1 VARPGLALT
10 SFDPYHSSAAPTLM
24 LALLR
29 RVSPFRVSSVR
40 AFSTTRSNAAPSN
53 SIQELA
59 DLVEET
65 QSRLEEAE
73 QQVQEFSSSNLR
85 TWSEG
90 MLKFHKPYQPV
101 TPRTFTMQDR
111 TKKKSILKRPYLGPS
126 AKVSRRKDVFHQLG
140 IDPLQESLNPTLL
153 SYFVT
158 DMGRVMSRA
167 ETQLTWRSQRRLS
180 KAIRRA
186 KMMGII
192 PLHSKKPRL

>member
-1 VARPGLALT
+1 
-10 SFDPYHSSAAPTLM
+10 M

-29 RVSPFRVSSVR
+29 RVSPFKTSPVRV
-40 AFSTTRSNAAPSN
+40 FSTTRSNAAPSN
-53 SIQELA
+53 SIQALA

-65 QSRLEEAE
+65 QSRLEEE
-73 QQVQEFSSSNLR
+73 VEHQVQQFAPTSLR

-90 MLKFHKPYQPV
+90 MLKFPQLHKPV
-101 TPRTFTMQDR
+101 TPGIFTMQSR
-111 TKKKSILKRPYLGPS
+111 IKKHIRLKRPYLGPS
-126 AKVSRRKDVFHQLG
+126 AKVSCRKDVFHQLG
-140 IDPLQESLNPTLL
+140 IDPLRESLNPALL
-153 SYFVT
+153 SHFVT
-158 DMGRVMSRA
+158 DMGRVVSRA